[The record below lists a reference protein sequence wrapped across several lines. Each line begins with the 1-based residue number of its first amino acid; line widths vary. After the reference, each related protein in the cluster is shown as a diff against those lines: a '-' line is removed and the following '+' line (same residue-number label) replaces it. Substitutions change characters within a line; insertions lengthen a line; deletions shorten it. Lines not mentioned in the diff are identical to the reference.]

1 MDGNAPEPTRSDVR
15 LRDVMK
21 EDVPT
26 FFEQQ
31 LDEEANWMAAFTT
44 GDPSDGAA
52 FAALWERLLCAGT
65 VLNRTILV
73 DGRIAGHVA
82 SFGQDGERE
91 VTYWLGREYWGMGVA
106 TAALREFLRHE
117 PTRPL
122 VARAAKDNVGSI
134 RVLEKCGFRVSGENR
149 DFANAP
155 GVEVEELILRL
166 AAEDAGR

>member
-1 MDGNAPEPTRSDVR
+1 MDGNASEPSRGDVR
-15 LRDVMK
+15 LRDVTK

-31 LDEEANWMAAFTT
+31 LDEEANRMAAFTT
-44 GDPSDGAA
+44 GDPSNRAA
-52 FAALWERLLCAGT
+52 FATRWERLLGAET
-65 VLNRTILV
+65 VLNKTILV

-122 VARAAKDNVGSI
+122 VASAAKDNVGSI
-134 RVLEKCGFRVSGENR
+134 RVLEKCGFEVCGENR
-149 DFANAP
+149 DFASAR
-155 GVEVEELILRL
+155 GEEVEELILKL
-166 AAEDAGR
+166 AVGDGGR